1 MKENYCLTCFK
12 KFSVVPLRQLVEK
25 SPLICDDCLQKIKN
39 DVRRVNIKGIN
50 ILFLSHYES
59 IMKSWLMNY
68 KEYKDYELAK
78 VFLYPFL
85 PIIKLLFHHHIFIP
99 CPSSKTRIENRG
111 FDHLE
116 EILKNSNLNYLNILR
131 KKDDIQQKNKRAINR
146 LDNMQIEID
155 ESKKNG
161 LISKKVVLFDD
172 VYTTGKT
179 FFSCVD
185 VLKKLH
191 VKKIKGLIIL
201 NNYKEDILKIR

>member
-12 KFSVVPLRQLVEK
+12 KFSVVTLRNLFEK
-25 SPLICDDCLQKIKN
+25 RPLICDECLHEIKN
-39 DVRRVNIKGIN
+39 DIHRINLKGIN

-78 VFLYPFL
+78 VFLFPFL
-85 PIIKLLFHHHIFIP
+85 PVIKLLFHHYIFIP

-116 EILKNSNLNYLNILR
+116 EILKCSNLRYLNILR
-131 KKDDIQQKNKRAINR
+131 KKDDIEQKNKKAVDR
-146 LDNMQIEID
+146 LDNMQIDID
-155 ESKKNG
+155 ESKKNE
-161 LISKKVVLFDD
+161 LFSKKVILFDD

-201 NNYKEDILKIR
+201 DNHKDDILKIR